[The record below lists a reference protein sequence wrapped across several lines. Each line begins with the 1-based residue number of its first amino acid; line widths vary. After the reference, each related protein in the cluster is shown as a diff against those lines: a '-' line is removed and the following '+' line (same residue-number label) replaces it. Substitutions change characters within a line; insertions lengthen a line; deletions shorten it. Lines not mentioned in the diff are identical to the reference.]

1 LIHPDDTTKF
11 GGLIKASAKRRS
23 GFQLQARWLLKSG
36 HAAAFDS
43 IGKWIPA
50 DGGSSQYLLLCS
62 REAAH
67 SSEVDDIADNGAL
80 PPVVRAETL
89 RLLARAESEKN
100 HVARAIH
107 DDLGQ
112 KLTALT
118 LELSLWKSEL
128 DSAQSKSVSAI
139 REKIAVLTGLAN
151 GMIAFTRKVT
161 ATLRPRVLEEFGLV
175 AALEWHVEKVQKQTG
190 MSCTFSAGLEKF
202 EIEPFLASQLF
213 RVVEEVIQLRLR
225 AACESLHLRLLTQDG
240 VVVLVFE
247 DSGRE
252 RQLTAEISARVR
264 LLGGEIE
271 VNSEENSIVV
281 ALPLN
286 SGESY

>member
-1 LIHPDDTTKF
+1 
-11 GGLIKASAKRRS
+11 
-23 GFQLQARWLLKSG
+23 
-36 HAAAFDS
+36 
-43 IGKWIPA
+43 
-50 DGGSSQYLLLCS
+50 
-62 REAAH
+62 
-67 SSEVDDIADNGAL
+67 
-80 PPVVRAETL
+80 
-89 RLLARAESEKN
+89 
-100 HVARAIH
+100 
-107 DDLGQ
+107 
-112 KLTALT
+112 
-118 LELSLWKSEL
+118 
-128 DSAQSKSVSAI
+128 
-139 REKIAVLTGLAN
+139 
-151 GMIAFTRKVT
+151 MIAFTRKVT